1 MRELYTR
8 KGQMGRDRRFY
19 AEYADALSDV
29 PSYERVSLKGPID
42 QGWKRFKIQDLPG
55 GVIKISRLPDKK
67 NGERRG

>member
-29 PSYERVSLKGPID
+29 PSYERVSLKGPMAR
-42 QGWKRFKIQDLPG
+42 GWKRFKIQDLPG

-67 NGERRG
+67 GIGPE